1 LFLPFLDLANTKLW
15 QKKLNFFLISRSLAF
30 FTASF
35 LALQAMLFVSFML
48 TSVEFAHF
56 AVVKISSN
64 QNTNST
70 CVDLLLICRTTCC

>member
-1 LFLPFLDLANTKLW
+1 
-15 QKKLNFFLISRSLAF
+15 
-30 FTASF
+30 
-35 LALQAMLFVSFML
+35 ML